1 MSYASSANCM
11 SSLSSMEGT
20 VILPCHSQADEHIN
34 QSQGSISAVSQSEGS
49 IHLGHVVVV
58 PDVVGEETLGLQVG
72 DSVRPNI
79 DIIDKISIIDV

>member
-20 VILPCHSQADEHIN
+20 VILPCHSQVGKYIS

-58 PDVVGEETLGLQVG
+58 PDVVGQETLGLQVG
-72 DSVRPNI
+72 DSVRPII
-79 DIIDKISIIDV
+79 DIIENVNIIDV